1 MKQSIADQLTEYY
14 CFIDDFLKTHPT
26 MANWRRSNHNA
37 PRFSDAEVLTI
48 ALMQAYFGCAT
59 LEQTYLSVMANA
71 GSAFPHACAYKQWI
85 ARALSLTTLVGRL
98 IPATLQ
104 PEALTF
110 QLFLM
115 DSKPIQLCHPLRHGR
130 ARSMRQDGAWFGKTK
145 KGWFFG
151 FKSHAV
157 VTRDGLVLGTI
168 LTPGNVNDRDPAPAL
183 TEVMAGGV
191 GLADLGYRGG
201 ALQTQLWE
209 DGEVLLPTPAD
220 ANTGQAK
227 ALISSLRERIETTFS
242 QLWSLFVDRVY
253 SRSWNGLWTTIK
265 LKTLHFNLA
274 SAGLISA

>member
-1 MKQSIADQLTEYY
+1 MKQSITDQLTEYY

-26 MANWRRSNHNA
+26 MANWRRSNPSA
-37 PRFSDAEVLTI
+37 PNFSDAEVLTI
-48 ALMQAYFGCAT
+48 ALMQGYFGCAT
-59 LEQTYLSVMANA
+59 LKQTYLLSMANA
-71 GSAFPHACAYKQWI
+71 GSAFPHACTEKQWI
-85 ARALSLTTLVGRL
+85 ARAHSLTALVGRL
-98 IPATLQ
+98 ILASLQ

-115 DSKPIQLCHPLRHGR
+115 DSKPIPRCPPLRHGR
-130 ARSMRQDGAWFGKTK
+130 VRSMREDGAWFGKTK
-145 KGWFFG
+145 QGWFFG
-151 FKSHAV
+151 FQLPAL
-157 VTRDGLVLGTI
+157 VTRDGLVLGAI

-183 TEVMAGGV
+183 TEVMASGV
-191 GLADLGYRGG
+191 GLADLGDRGA

-209 DGEVLLPTPAD
+209 DSEVLLLTPAD
-220 ANTGQAK
+220 ANPGQAQ